1 MFQPFLFSPSH
12 FLSRLCCSFQTCTPI
27 AATQMTCP
35 TPPLE
40 ILNADGNL
48 SSIPTKGRLKRRTSH
63 KFDNLLQRNVLANPY
78 SSLDRSRRQTTN
90 NKAVGLSINN
100 GTIETGIGF
109 ILDGVQGYRNLTE
122 TLPQY
127 SKLNVYTNPKVT
139 SWKDMKVVTFGMK
152 MLEAEVIQL
161 KILYIVHSLSS
172 L

>member
-1 MFQPFLFSPSH
+1 MFKTFLSFSFH
-12 FLSRLCCSFQTCTPI
+12 FLSRLYCSFQTCTPI
-27 AATQMTCP
+27 TSTQMTCP

-40 ILNADGNL
+40 ILNADGSL
-48 SSIPTKGRLKRRTSH
+48 SSIPTMGRRKRRTSH
-63 KFDNLLQRNVLANPY
+63 QANNPLQRNVLVNPHT
-78 SSLDRSRRQTTN
+78 SLDRSRRHATN
-90 NKAVGLSINN
+90 NKTVGLRIND

-127 SKLNVYTNPKVT
+127 SKLNVYTNPKVMT
-139 SWKDMKVVTFGMK
+139 WKDMKVVTFGMK

-161 KILYIVHSLSS
+161 EILYNIHSLPS